1 MILRMQW
8 VIVGLG
14 NPTDEY
20 IGTRHNVGRE
30 LLMAIEKKDGD
41 KNKLFGKKV
50 TLLYPDVYMNNS
62 GGPIKKVVTSKKA
75 AERLVVV
82 HDELDL
88 PLGKIKISFGSSA
101 GGHNGV
107 KSVQQALK
115 TQDFVR
121 LRIGISPSTSSGR
134 LRRPEGEKVVDY
146 VLGKFKP
153 PEKEKLKKVQKE
165 VSEALEILLTD
176 GLPAAMNFANTR

>member
-1 MILRMQW
+1 MILFMQW
-8 VIVGLG
+8 TVAGLG
-14 NPTDEY
+14 NPGDEY
-20 IGTRHNVGRE
+20 VGTRHNVGRE
-30 LLMAIEKKDGD
+30 LLQAISKKADA

-50 TLLYPDVYMNNS
+50 MLIYPDVYMNNS
-62 GGPIKKVVTSKKA
+62 GGPIKKAVTSKKA
-75 AERLVVV
+75 AEHLVVV

-107 KSVQQALK
+107 KSVQKALK
-115 TQDFVR
+115 TLDFVR
-121 LRIGISPSTSSGR
+121 IRIGISNATPSGK
-134 LRRPEGEKVVDY
+134 LKRPAPEKIVDF

-153 PEKEKLKKVQKE
+153 PEKEKLKKVQKL

-176 GLPAAMNFANTR
+176 GLPAAMTYANTK